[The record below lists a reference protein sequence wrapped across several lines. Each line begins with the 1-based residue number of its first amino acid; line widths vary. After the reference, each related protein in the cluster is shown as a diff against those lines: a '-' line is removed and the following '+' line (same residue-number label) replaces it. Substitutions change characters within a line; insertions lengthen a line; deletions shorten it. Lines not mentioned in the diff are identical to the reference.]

1 MSDLWFNLQGYS
13 SKVSALLIYISW
25 LHPQVSISRIGWTL
39 PQSTLTELQR
49 NPFSIVGFIIIVII
63 ILQPIDF
70 GVGQIFIVRD
80 LQFPHLAFLHSRLW
94 EEIQSITV
102 AGHLFVGAPSLVFQ
116 QGFSIP
122 PPCSQSPPLQ

>member
-13 SKVSALLIYISW
+13 SKVSALLIYISC

-49 NPFSIVGFIIIVII
+49 NPFSVVGFIIIIIII
-63 ILQPIDF
+63 ILQPFDF

-94 EEIQSITV
+94 EEIQSITA
-102 AGHLFVGAPSLVFQ
+102 AGHLFVGA
-116 QGFSIP
+116 
-122 PPCSQSPPLQ
+122 LQLSVPTRL

>member
-94 EEIQSITV
+94 EEIQSITA
-102 AGHLFVGAPSLVFQ
+102 AGHLFVGA
-116 QGFSIP
+116 
-122 PPCSQSPPLQ
+122 LQLSVPTRL

>member
-25 LHPQVSISRIGWTL
+25 LHPQVSISRI

-49 NPFSIVGFIIIVII
+49 NPFSIVGFIIIFII

-70 GVGQIFIVRD
+70 GVGQIFIARD

-102 AGHLFVGAPSLVFQ
+102 AGHLFVGA
-116 QGFSIP
+116 
-122 PPCSQSPPLQ
+122 LQLSVPTRL